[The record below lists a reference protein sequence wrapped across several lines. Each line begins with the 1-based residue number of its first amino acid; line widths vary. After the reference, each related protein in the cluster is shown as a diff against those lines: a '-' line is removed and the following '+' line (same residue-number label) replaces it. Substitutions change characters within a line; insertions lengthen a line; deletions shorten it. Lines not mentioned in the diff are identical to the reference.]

1 LLSLILLSLLVVCF
15 SALSSMSEAAFLSIT
30 EVEVEKSQLD
40 NHNKGSCFALKKL
53 HEDLT
58 HTISVLVILNNIA
71 NIAGSL
77 AVGAIATKVLDDVWQ
92 GFFSAIL
99 TLVIIIWAEIIPKT
113 IGERYETKVC
123 LAVARPLYFTS
134 KLIGWLADILNF
146 IAKFFVPAQQL
157 SHTTDEAEILMLAK
171 IGGEEGVIDE
181 DESEMIANV
190 FKLDDTKASHI
201 MTPRVKMFY
210 YSIDQTLNEIKESLI
225 DCSYSRIVLVGEGPD
240 DIKGVA
246 HKNELLVAIINSQGD
261 EKLENYIHKVR
272 FVPEQAPA
280 DKLLK
285 DFQDNRRHLAVVVDE
300 FGGVEGVVTLEDVLE
315 VLTGEIVDEY
325 DAVVDLQQS
334 ARLENSDK

>member
-1 LLSLILLSLLVVCF
+1 
-15 SALSSMSEAAFLSIT
+15 MSEAAFLSIS
-30 EVEVEKSQLD
+30 EVEVEKSQLG
-40 NHNKGSCFALKKL
+40 NHNKSSCFALKKL

-77 AVGAIATKVLDDVWQ
+77 AVGAIAAEVLDDVWQ

-123 LAVARPLYFTS
+123 LAVARPLYLTS
-134 KLIGWLADILNF
+134 KVLGWLADILNF

-190 FKLDDTKASHI
+190 FKLDDTKASDI

-246 HKNELLVAIINSQGD
+246 HKNELLVAIINSQAD

-325 DAVVDLQQS
+325 DSVVDLQQS
-334 ARLENSDK
+334 ARLEKSDK

>member
-1 LLSLILLSLLVVCF
+1 MLSLVLLSLLVVCF
-15 SALSSMSEAAFLSIT
+15 SALSSMSEAAFLSIS
-30 EVEVEKSQLD
+30 EVEVEKCQLD
-40 NHNKGSCFALKKL
+40 QKSSPAAVALKAL
-53 HEDLT
+53 HENLT

-77 AVGAIATKVLDDVWQ
+77 AVGAVAAKVLNDVWQ

-113 IGERYETKVC
+113 IGERYEVKVC
-123 LAVARPLYFTS
+123 LLVAKPLYFTS
-134 KLIGWLADILNF
+134 KLIGWLANILNF
-146 IAKFFVPAQQL
+146 VAKFFVPAHEL

-181 DESEMIANV
+181 DESAMIANV
-190 FKLDDTKASHI
+190 FKLDDTKAVDI

-210 YSIDQTLNEIKESLI
+210 YSTEQTLKDIKDSLI

-240 DIKGVA
+240 DIKGVL
-246 HKNELLVAIINSQGD
+246 HKNELLIAIINSEEDQ
-261 EKLENYIHKVR
+261 KLENYLHKVR

-285 DFQDNRRHLAVVVDE
+285 DFQEHRRHLAIVVDE

-325 DAVVDLQQS
+325 DSVVDLQQS
-334 ARLENSDK
+334 ARLDKVDK

>member
-1 LLSLILLSLLVVCF
+1 
-15 SALSSMSEAAFLSIT
+15 MSEAAFLSISD
-30 EVEVEKSQLD
+30 VDVEKAQEEYE
-40 NHNKGSCFALKKL
+40 GSSAALELKSL
-53 HEDLT
+53 HGELT

-77 AVGAIATKVLDDVWQ
+77 AVGAVAAQALDDVWQ
-92 GFFSAIL
+92 GVFSALL

-113 IGERYETKVC
+113 IGERHNIKVC
-123 LAVARPLYFTS
+123 MIVARPLYFTS
-134 KLIGWLADILNF
+134 KLLGWLANILNY
-146 IAKFFVPAQQL
+146 IAKFFVPGTSI
-157 SHTTDEAEILMLAK
+157 SHTTDEAEILLLAK

-190 FKLDDTKASHI
+190 FKLDDTKAADI

-210 YSIDQTLNEIKESLI
+210 FSVDQSLDEIKDDLI
-225 DCSYSRIVLVGEGPD
+225 DCSYSRIILVGDGPD
-240 DIKGVA
+240 DIKGLA
-246 HKNELLVAIINSQGD
+246 HKNELLVALINGNGSH
-261 EKLENYIHKVR
+261 KLNEYLHKVR

-285 DFQDNRRHLAVVVDE
+285 DFQENRRHLAVVVDE

-334 ARLENSDK
+334 ARMELNDK

>member
-1 LLSLILLSLLVVCF
+1 MLSLVLLSLLVVCL
-15 SALSSMSEAAFLSIT
+15 SALSSMSEAAFLSVSD
-30 EVEVEKSQLD
+30 VEVEKSQIDTL
-40 NHNKGSCFALKKL
+40 NKKAASALKSL
-53 HEDLT
+53 HENLT

-77 AVGAIATKVLDDVWQ
+77 VIGAVAADVLDDVWQ
-92 GFFSAIL
+92 GFFSATL
-99 TLVIIIWAEIIPKT
+99 VLVIIIWAEIIPKT
-113 IGERYETKVC
+113 IGERYDIKVC
-123 LAVARPLYFTS
+123 LVIARPLYLTS
-134 KLIGWLADILNF
+134 KLLGWLAHILNF
-146 IAKFFVPAQQL
+146 VAKFFVPAHEL
-157 SHTTDEAEILMLAK
+157 SNTTDEAEILMLAK
-171 IGGEEGVIDE
+171 IGGAEGVIDE

-190 FKLDDTKASHI
+190 FKLDDTKASDI

-210 YSIDQTLNEIKESLI
+210 YSIHQTLKEIKESLI
-225 DCSYSRIVLVGEGPD
+225 SCTYTRIVLVGEGPD

-246 HKNELLVAIINSQGD
+246 HKNELLIAIINAQ
-261 EKLENYIHKVR
+261 ENQTLENYIHKVR

-325 DAVVDLQQS
+325 DSVVDLQQS
-334 ARLENSDK
+334 ARLDNISK

>member
-1 LLSLILLSLLVVCF
+1 MLLLFLLSLTVVFF
-15 SALSSMSEAAFLSIT
+15 SALSSMSEAAFLSIS
-30 EVEVEKSQLD
+30 EVDVEKAQGEYGDSQATI
-40 NHNKGSCFALKKL
+40 ALKHL
-53 HEDLT
+53 HGGLT

-77 AVGAIATKVLDDVWQ
+77 AVGAVAAEALDDVWQ
-92 GFFSAIL
+92 GVFSAVL

-113 IGERYETKVC
+113 IGERHNVKVC
-123 LAVARPLYFTS
+123 MLVARPLFFTS
-134 KLIGWLADILNF
+134 RVLGWLAHILNY
-146 IAKFFVPAQQL
+146 IAQFFVPGTSI
-157 SHTTDEAEILMLAK
+157 SHTTDEAEIILLAK

-190 FKLDDTKASHI
+190 FKLDDTKAADI

-210 YSIDQTLNEIKESLI
+210 FSVTQNLDEIKQDLI
-225 DCSYSRIVLVGEGPD
+225 ACSYSRIVLVGEDPD
-240 DIKGVA
+240 DIKGLA
-246 HKNELLVAIINSQGD
+246 HKNELLAALINGHGSH
-261 EKLENYIHKVR
+261 KLEEYLHKVR

-325 DAVVDLQQS
+325 DSVVDLQQS
-334 ARLENSDK
+334 ARMDLNDK

>member
-1 LLSLILLSLLVVCF
+1 
-15 SALSSMSEAAFLSIT
+15 MSEAAFLSIT

-53 HEDLT
+53 HADLT

-92 GFFSAIL
+92 GFFSAVL

-123 LAVARPLYFTS
+123 LIVARPLYFTS
-134 KLIGWLADILNF
+134 KLLGWLADILNF
-146 IAKFFVPAQQL
+146 IAKFFVPAKQL
-157 SHTTDEAEILMLAK
+157 SHTTDEAEIIMLAK

-190 FKLDDTKASHI
+190 FKLDDTKASDI

-325 DAVVDLQQS
+325 DSVVDLQQS
-334 ARLENSDK
+334 ARLEKSDM